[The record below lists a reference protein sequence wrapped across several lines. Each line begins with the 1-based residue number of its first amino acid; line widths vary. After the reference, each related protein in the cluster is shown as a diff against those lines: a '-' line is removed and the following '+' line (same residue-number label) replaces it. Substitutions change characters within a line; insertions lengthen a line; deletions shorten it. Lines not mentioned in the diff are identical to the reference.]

1 MSRPAFERS
10 LATTMASGV
19 AAYPRLSEA
28 EKALTDGRL
37 DAASAMVIRHLR
49 ENKNEPRGFA
59 LLGSIAF
66 KTGALVQ
73 AEQFLR
79 RAIALGSRSL
89 EVQRELASVLHHQE
103 RLADALSAFSVLQQ
117 HMTGPE
123 IRSAKAL
130 ILDKLG
136 RGPEALREHEELVT
150 QNPNHPRMLMAY
162 GNGLRWAGRN
172 DEAIETFRR
181 AVASDPEYGDAWWA
195 LANIKAKVLT
205 DEDIATMKASLE
217 IAIDER
223 NIIPLHFALGRGLH
237 DRHLYEDAFTH
248 YETANRLRNETIKY
262 KPEDLSAEVDQ
273 VMTLFDSDF
282 FSQADQRGPTNDPTP
297 VFLISMPRAGSTLL
311 EQMLDQHPDI
321 EAVGELPYVRA
332 ILRSALE
339 IHTQRKPTTVPQLV
353 REMNPQEA
361 RTYGQDYMHRASLH
375 WKTRPRYFVDKM
387 PMNWTE
393 VPFIRRILP
402 RARFIGIRRN
412 AMDCCFSNY
421 IHYFSRAH
429 SSSFS
434 LRGIGRAYVDYVR
447 MMDHLSAVAPELI
460 HNVSYEELIVEPEPI
475 LRKALDHLSLGWDP
489 ALLRF
494 YESKRIVRTPS
505 VEQVHRPL
513 NRSGIGTWK
522 PYEQWLGPLKE
533 ALGPLAEA

>member
-1 MSRPAFERS
+1 
-10 LATTMASGV
+10 
-19 AAYPRLSEA
+19 
-28 EKALTDGRL
+28 
-37 DAASAMVIRHLR
+37 MVIRHLR

-361 RTYGQDYMHRASLH
+361 RTYGQDYMLETIA
-375 WKTRPRYFVDKM
+375 TRPRR
-387 PMNWTE
+387 E
-393 VPFIRRILP
+393 
-402 RARFIGIRRN
+402 
-412 AMDCCFSNY
+412 
-421 IHYFSRAH
+421 
-429 SSSFS
+429 
-434 LRGIGRAYVDYVR
+434 
-447 MMDHLSAVAPELI
+447 AVTTA
-460 HNVSYEELIVEPEPI
+460 
-475 LRKALDHLSLGWDP
+475 W
-489 ALLRF
+489 F
-494 YESKRIVRTPS
+494 
-505 VEQVHRPL
+505 
-513 NRSGIGTWK
+513 
-522 PYEQWLGPLKE
+522 
-533 ALGPLAEA
+533 